1 MRKIKSKAI
10 VCFSLALYLVCSV
23 NTFAQMQLEW
33 VQRYNGYGLDYDQAN
48 ALALDDSGNV
58 YITGSTQYQGG
69 FKCVTIKYS
78 RAGVQQW
85 LREYHSGFIDHN
97 LGLDVAVDGNGNCYV
112 ASTTGLLRYD
122 RSGNLIW
129 VRYDQAD
136 MQKIAVD
143 SAGYIYSS
151 GLGALDDYIWYTTV
165 KYDSLGVRH
174 WRDYATAVG
183 GAYKL
188 FDMFLDHSGNVI
200 VVGSKINAVSVADYV
215 TIKYSSIGER
225 LWWRY
230 YNGLASQQCDDF
242 AYAGTSDKNGNLYI
256 TGASMDAS
264 GFFNC
269 TTIKYGPSGDTIWI
283 KRLFPPSGGY
293 DLKID
298 SRGNICIASRCCG
311 YNYVTKLDSSANMIW
326 ERTYRDGFISTDL
339 SRLVLDSA
347 DNIYASGFFD
357 TLSTEAMAAFKYD
370 SAGNRQFVVSY
381 YYTPVGWNYPY
392 DLAVDRRGSVYL
404 TGRSNRAL
412 CTVKFSEIPTGVTP
426 LTASPS
432 VFNLS
437 QNYPNPFNP
446 KTIINYELRIRNFV
460 MLKVYDIAGR
470 EVATLVNDFM
480 PVGKH
485 AVEFNA
491 ADLPSGVYFYT
502 LRVTS
507 GQALRAGEFEKTL
520 RMVVVR

>member
-1 MRKIKSKAI
+1 MRKFNSKTI
-10 VCFSLALYLVCSV
+10 VSFSLALYLAYSV
-23 NTFAQMQLEW
+23 NAFAQMQLEW

-122 RSGNLIW
+122 RNGNLVW
-129 VRYDQAD
+129 ARYDQAD
-136 MQKIAVD
+136 MQKVWVD

-151 GLGALDDYIWYTTV
+151 GLGGEHVYFTTV

-174 WRDYATAVG
+174 WRDYATVIG
-183 GAYKL
+183 SGSRT
-188 FDMFLDHSGNVI
+188 FDLFLDQSGNVV
-200 VVGSKINAVSVADYV
+200 VVGYKVNAVSYTDYV
-215 TIKYSSIGER
+215 TIKYSNSGVMQWSR
-225 LWWRY
+225 F
-230 YNGLASQQCDDF
+230 YNGLASQQCGDI

-283 KRLFPPSGGY
+283 KRLVPPSGGY

-370 SAGNRQFVVSY
+370 SSGNRQYVVSY
-381 YYTPVGWNYPY
+381 FYTPVGWNYPY
-392 DLAVDRRGSVYL
+392 DLAVDKRGSVYL
-404 TGRSNRAL
+404 TGRSNRSL
-412 CTVKFSEIPTGVTP
+412 CTVKFSEIPTGITP
-426 LTASPS
+426 LTALPS
-432 VFNLS
+432 DFKLH
-437 QNYPNPFNP
+437 QNFPNPFNP
-446 KTIINYELRIRNFV
+446 STTIRFDVRTSGNV
-460 MLKVYDIAGR
+460 SLKVFDVLGR
-470 EVATLVNDFM
+470 EVKTLV
-480 PVGKH
+480 K
-485 AVEFNA
+485 EFKTA
-491 ADLPSGVYFYT
+491 GYHKAQFTAEGLASGAYFY
-502 LRVTS
+502 RFSVS
-507 GQALRAGEFEKTL
+507 SNAGEFTA
-520 RMVVVR
+520 VRKCVLVK